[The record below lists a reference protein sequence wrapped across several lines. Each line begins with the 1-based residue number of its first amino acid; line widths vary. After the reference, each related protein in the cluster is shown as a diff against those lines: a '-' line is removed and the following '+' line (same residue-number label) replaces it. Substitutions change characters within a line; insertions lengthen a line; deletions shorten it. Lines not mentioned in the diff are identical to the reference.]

1 MTAPAFFDI
10 PLQQA
15 PDSPKSAS
23 RSPASPSTPDV
34 PRFMNST
41 WHIREQTLRN
51 PLAWLAYTLM
61 YKGRQEKRAG
71 KVPVL
76 SGWVSRKFPL
86 LDRSAW
92 TDHLSDAFMIPRA
105 FLSLLLIPF
114 IISYLAPHL
123 PSFIS
128 TYRPVLPVLFFT
140 TVYNF
145 TGINMLLL
153 INRLAETYGFFDGN
167 VKRDV
172 IPDARLNETMLGVVV
187 LTVMRPVVGTFMLW
201 NEWEAKGGASGWDS
215 AHWGWWALGLPFRLF
230 LSSVVMDFWF

>member
-1 MTAPAFFDI
+1 
-10 PLQQA
+10 
-15 PDSPKSAS
+15 
-23 RSPASPSTPDV
+23 
-34 PRFMNST
+34 
-41 WHIREQTLRN
+41 
-51 PLAWLAYTLM
+51 
-61 YKGRQEKRAG
+61 
-71 KVPVL
+71 
-76 SGWVSRKFPL
+76 
-86 LDRSAW
+86 
-92 TDHLSDAFMIPRA
+92 MIPRA

-114 IISYLAPHL
+114 IIPYVAPHL
-123 PSFIS
+123 PSFLS
-128 TYRPVLPVLFFT
+128 AYRPLLPVLFFT

-201 NEWEAKGGASGWDS
+201 NEWETKGGASGWDAS
-215 AHWGWWALGLPFRLF
+215 HWGWWALGLPFRLF